1 MGQSVCN
8 IHYFY
13 SNKRIFEK
21 LHGKK
26 NKSDRQL
33 KNLTHLHNKLGIL
46 IRSIDFYYLWFWVA
60 YIGTRLFSHFFI
72 LISSYDLGILTS
84 TLVLNI
90 WTLEMYTWHEKTF
103 SCSYWMHLTV
113 DRFPKPTLALP
124 IKTLVYSSLLVQ
136 MSAIL
141 SILWPPNLKGWIHC
155 LSSFFLLIVAT

>member
-33 KNLTHLHNKLGIL
+33 KNLIHLHNKLGIL

-113 DRFPKPTLALP
+113 DRFPKPTLPLP
-124 IKTLVYSSLLVQ
+124 IKTLVYSSLLV
-136 MSAIL
+136 
-141 SILWPPNLKGWIHC
+141 HC
-155 LSSFFLLIVAT
+155 LSSFFLLMAAP

>member
-26 NKSDRQL
+26 KSDRQL
-33 KNLTHLHNKLGIL
+33 KNLIHLHNKLGIL
-46 IRSIDFYYLWFWVA
+46 LIRRLLLSMILIA

-90 WTLEMYTWHEKTF
+90 RSLEMYTWHEKTF
-103 SCSYWMHLTV
+103 SCSYWVHLTV

-124 IKTLVYSSLLVQ
+124 IKTLVYSSLLVWI
-136 MSAIL
+136 SAIL
-141 SILWPPNLKGWIHC
+141 SVLWPPNLKGWTHC
-155 LSSFFLLIVAT
+155 LSSFFFFFCLL